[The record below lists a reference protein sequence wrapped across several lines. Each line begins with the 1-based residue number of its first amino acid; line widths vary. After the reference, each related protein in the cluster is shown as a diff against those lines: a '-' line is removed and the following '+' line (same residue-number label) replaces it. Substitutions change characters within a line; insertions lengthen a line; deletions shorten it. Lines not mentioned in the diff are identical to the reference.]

1 MASNYEENSLKE
13 KTAKRLNKIFKKM
26 ACKDPKK
33 AIHTT
38 ALSSAMIV
46 AALPIGIDAWA
57 LRLCECLMLMS
68 IYSHYNIKLS
78 QSAAESLLTAAFAQ
92 AVGEAAA
99 YTALEAADAAAIL
112 TGGTRLAICIP
123 IAAGLIEAVGWTTIK
138 YIEGDGAAKAAI
150 RAMEVIG
157 GASDVKRLANT
168 VSNTAIAETSNSLA
182 GNNNSNSISFRGT
195 VYTAADLDDAGK
207 VVEKAERKVKQYRG
221 FLESDQRFG
230 RDTLIN
236 TRKLEY
242 AQEELEKA
250 LNLYNKI
257 KAAL

>member
-1 MASNYEENSLKE
+1 M
-13 KTAKRLNKIFKKM
+13 
-26 ACKDPKK
+26 
-33 AIHTT
+33 
-38 ALSSAMIV
+38 
-46 AALPIGIDAWA
+46 
-57 LRLCECLMLMS
+57 
-68 IYSHYNIKLS
+68 
-78 QSAAESLLTAAFAQ
+78 
-92 AVGEAAA
+92 
-99 YTALEAADAAAIL
+99 
-112 TGGTRLAICIP
+112 
-123 IAAGLIEAVGWTTIK
+123 
-138 YIEGDGAAKAAI
+138 
-150 RAMEVIG
+150 
-157 GASDVKRLANT
+157 KRLANT